1 MPPLARHSA
10 NLPPPQTNPRACV
23 RTPCSRRP
31 ALTPRVDAVRLACA
45 RQAEAAIRRFEEQTD
60 ILIVVSNDKLL
71 EIVPDDVP
79 CAQRVSTRRPA
90 AIRRWWER
98 GRRWERCAGRQGLVA
113 MH

>member
-1 MPPLARHSA
+1 M
-10 NLPPPQTNPRACV
+10 C
-23 RTPCSRRP
+23 
-31 ALTPRVDAVRLACA
+31 

-90 AIRRWWER
+90 AVRR
-98 GRRWERCAGRQGLVA
+98 
-113 MH
+113 